1 MFSNL
6 RLLRFVQ
13 PYRKA
18 IALAFFFSLLYALF
32 NAVAIWFSASFLT
45 SIFSPQTAP
54 PPIPAGAAENLNS
67 TLKSLAWQIIG
78 GADRIE
84 VIKRA
89 AAIFFLA
96 YLLRNIFDVL
106 LYYYLAF
113 VECRLAKDL
122 RDRIYAHLLAQSLGF
137 FRRRKAGELQSAIL
151 NDASVLAQQLAKVVA
166 SLMRDPLVILIFLML
181 LFTVSWKLTLAAF
194 LLLPLAGLLINQ
206 LGKSLKRKSAR
217 VQEALSGVTQLLQE
231 RLNGIHLIKVRGS
244 EKSEESRHSAATQ
257 KHFKMALRQRRL
269 DILNTPGTEIL
280 GLGIISLILI
290 YGGFLVFRTH
300 AMDAEDFVRFIA
312 LLFSALAP
320 AKALGTGYAALQT
333 ASASGDRIL
342 ALLNVDERLPLPAK
356 PRAVSTFQDAI
367 ILDKVTYRYPGAP
380 VEALKEVNL
389 RIPRGENVAIVGP
402 SGAGKTTLIAL
413 ILRLLDPA
421 QGCITLDGIALKE
434 IQPDHLRRLFGVV
447 PQESVLFNESVRE
460 NIAYGRDGISEEE
473 IRRAARLAHAEPF
486 ILEQP
491 QGYDTAIGDRGARLS
506 GGQQQRLSI
515 ARALVGN
522 PPIIIF
528 DEATSQLD
536 SESESLIQQ
545 AMEVLRQD
553 HTLIVIAHRLSTI
566 RKADR
571 IIVLEDGK
579 ILDQGSYDDLLPRC
593 ELFSRLCR
601 QQFLT
606 LS

>member
-1 MFSNL
+1 MLSNL
-6 RLLRFVQ
+6 RLLKFIQ

-45 SIFSPQTAP
+45 SIFSSQTEP
-54 PPIPAGAAENLNS
+54 PMPPGAAENLNA
-67 TLKSLAWQIIG
+67 TLKGLAWQIIG
-78 GADRIE
+78 GGDRFE

-89 AAIFFLA
+89 AAIFFMA

-166 SLMRDPLVILIFLML
+166 ALMRDPLVILIFLLL
-181 LFTVSWKLTLAAF
+181 LFTVSWKLTLAAL

-244 EKSEESRHSAATQ
+244 EKSEESRLGAATQ

-290 YGGFLVFRTH
+290 YGGFLVFRTQ
-300 AMDAEDFVRFIA
+300 ALDAEDFVRFIA

-356 PRAVSTFQDAI
+356 PRAISTFRDAI
-367 ILDKVTYRYPGAP
+367 ILDAVTYRYPGAP

-413 ILRLLDPA
+413 ILRLLDPT
-421 QGCITLDGIALKE
+421 QGRITLDGTALNE

-447 PQESVLFNESVRE
+447 PQESVLFNESIRE

-473 IRRAARLAHAEPF
+473 MRRAARLAHAEPF
-486 ILEQP
+486 ILAQP
-491 QGYDTAIGDRGARLS
+491 QSYDTPIGDRGARLS

-553 HTLIVIAHRLSTI
+553 HTLVVIAHRLSTI

-571 IIVLEDGK
+571 IVVLEDGR
-579 ILDQGSYDDLLPRC
+579 ILDKGSYDELLPRC

>member
-1 MFSNL
+1 
-6 RLLRFVQ
+6 
-13 PYRKA
+13 
-18 IALAFFFSLLYALF
+18 
-32 NAVAIWFSASFLT
+32 
-45 SIFSPQTAP
+45 
-54 PPIPAGAAENLNS
+54 
-67 TLKSLAWQIIG
+67 
-78 GADRIE
+78 
-84 VIKRA
+84 
-89 AAIFFLA
+89 
-96 YLLRNIFDVL
+96 
-106 LYYYLAF
+106 
-113 VECRLAKDL
+113 
-122 RDRIYAHLLAQSLGF
+122 
-137 FRRRKAGELQSAIL
+137 
-151 NDASVLAQQLAKVVA
+151 
-166 SLMRDPLVILIFLML
+166 
-181 LFTVSWKLTLAAF
+181 
-194 LLLPLAGLLINQ
+194 
-206 LGKSLKRKSAR
+206 
-217 VQEALSGVTQLLQE
+217 
-231 RLNGIHLIKVRGS
+231 
-244 EKSEESRHSAATQ
+244 
-257 KHFKMALRQRRL
+257 
-269 DILNTPGTEIL
+269 
-280 GLGIISLILI
+280 
-290 YGGFLVFRTH
+290 
-300 AMDAEDFVRFIA
+300 
-312 LLFSALAP
+312 
-320 AKALGTGYAALQT
+320 
-333 ASASGDRIL
+333 
-342 ALLNVDERLPLPAK
+342 
-356 PRAVSTFQDAI
+356 
-367 ILDKVTYRYPGAP
+367 
-380 VEALKEVNL
+380 